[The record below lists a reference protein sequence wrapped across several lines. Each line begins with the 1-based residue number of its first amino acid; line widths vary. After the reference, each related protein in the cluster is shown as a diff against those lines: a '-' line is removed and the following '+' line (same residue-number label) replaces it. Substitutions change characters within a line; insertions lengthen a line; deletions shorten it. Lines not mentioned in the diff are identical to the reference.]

1 MDFNS
6 ISREV
11 LDVMTEQLSRHFEE
25 QLAME
30 EGTKLSDIENVMRG
44 AVKVCKGNWIGQ
56 DRPLGV

>member
-11 LDVMTEQLSRHFEE
+11 LDVMTGLLSQHLEE

-30 EGTKLSDIENVMRG
+30 EGTKLSDIENAHTVG
-44 AVKVCKGNWIGQ
+44 
-56 DRPLGV
+56 